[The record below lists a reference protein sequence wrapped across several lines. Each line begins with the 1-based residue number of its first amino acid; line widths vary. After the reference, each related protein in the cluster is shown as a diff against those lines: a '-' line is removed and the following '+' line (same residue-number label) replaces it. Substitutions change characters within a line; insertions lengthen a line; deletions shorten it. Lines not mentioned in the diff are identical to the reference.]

1 MEEKEF
7 NYMNVIPLVDVMLVL
22 LTIVLTTSTFI
33 ASGMINVSLPK
44 ASAEH
49 KEILKNQTISIHK
62 DGTVYFNASITT
74 LDELREKVTMLDR
87 ETPMVIRADRDIRLQ
102 VFVDVLDIINNL
114 GFKKVA
120 IQTEKGGESNI

>member
-7 NYMNVIPLVDVMLVL
+7 DYMNVIPLVDVMLVL

-62 DGTVYFNASITT
+62 DGTVYLNASSMT
-74 LDELREKVTMLDR
+74 LEELREKVTMLER

>member
-62 DGTVYFNASITT
+62 DGTVYLNASSMT
-74 LDELREKVTMLDR
+74 LEELREKVTILDR

-120 IQTEKGGESNI
+120 IQTEKGGEKN